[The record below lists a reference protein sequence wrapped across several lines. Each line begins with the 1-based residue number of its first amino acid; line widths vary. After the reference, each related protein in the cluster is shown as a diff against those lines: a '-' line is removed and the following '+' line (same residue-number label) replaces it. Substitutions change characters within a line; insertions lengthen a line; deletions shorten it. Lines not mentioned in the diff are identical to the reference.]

1 MVPPA
6 AASGAPSGFTYGP
19 ALALSALTVGGND
32 RAGALSAV
40 LVSQRWGVGRV
51 MISLAAPELVFEFS

>member
-1 MVPPA
+1 MPPA
-6 AASGAPSGFTYGP
+6 AESEAPRGFAYDLV
-19 ALALSALTVGGND
+19 LALSALTVGGND
-32 RAGALSAV
+32 RARDLSAV